1 MRKVVLTHGVI
12 ACVGSANLTP
22 RSMLISREI
31 TLFAH
36 GKRDEPFIKELRD
49 QLEADIALSEQVL
62 QPFELSFTNKLKGMV
77 GKYLW

>member
-1 MRKVVLTHGVI
+1 MLT
-12 ACVGSANLTP
+12 
-22 RSMLISREI
+22 SREI

-36 GKRDEPFIKELRD
+36 GKRDERFIKELRD

-62 QPFELSFTNKLKGMV
+62 KRFDLSFTDRLKGMV